1 MKSTPNGNTG
11 YYLFS
16 QELHILHHI
25 EKKETF
31 LIENSTE
38 NIELKDGHIQSEATL
53 IPSCRKH
60 ISNTVKYK

>member
-1 MKSTPNGNTG
+1 MKPTPNGDMGNS
-11 YYLFS
+11 LFS
-16 QELHILHHI
+16 QELHILYHI

-38 NIELKDGHIQSEATL
+38 NIELKDGHIQSEASL

-60 ISNTVKYK
+60 ISNTVKYE